1 MTDLLSRDE
10 LVRYFRT
17 EEYADEIADIISN
30 FPPADHLPNLPQT
43 IAEGFANSLFNQG
56 KIEVNWAGMS
66 DEEKLAYLTAARD
79 LPDLPQEA
87 PEQLEIERLRR
98 IVTKQS
104 DLINWLDNCP
114 DTAPCDFKCGYGKD
128 GDASACY
135 CGRAEWE
142 KKRPPFVDAVTHGID
157 EDFTSSVSRPHGERG
172 AS

>member
-87 PEQLEIERLRR
+87 PELTEGAKVYYRPQVEVTILRR
-98 IVTKQS
+98 SSSGEVYITS
-104 DLINWLDNCP
+104 P
-114 DTAPCDFKCGYGKD
+114 DIGTFWTAAENLSPLSRPNLCLPQD
-128 GDASACY
+128 GDQ
-135 CGRAEWE
+135 
-142 KKRPPFVDAVTHGID
+142 K
-157 EDFTSSVSRPHGERG
+157 
-172 AS
+172 